1 MFFRILEFCTL
12 NIQTFSKYFNI
23 RGNFFCCSTRS
34 GLGGIIMVIALAEDN
49 AYGDLKV
56 IVRQIVDE
64 ITGILGSYKVPRG
77 GIPFHI
83 IGLQRL

>member
-1 MFFRILEFCTL
+1 
-12 NIQTFSKYFNI
+12 
-23 RGNFFCCSTRS
+23 
-34 GLGGIIMVIALAEDN
+34 MVIALAEDN

-56 IVRQIVDE
+56 IVRQIADE
-64 ITGILGSYKVPRG
+64 IAGILGPYKVPRV

>member
-1 MFFRILEFCTL
+1 MFFRVLEFCGA
-12 NIQTFSKYFNI
+12 NIETFSEYFNI

-49 AYGDLKV
+49 AYGDLKI
-56 IVRQIVDE
+56 IVRQIADE
-64 ITGILGSYKVPRG
+64 IAGILGPYKVPRV